1 MLTFCCSDE
10 WIFNTLKDFAETFYT
25 FNFSELLANISSG
38 KDSDFEIDLDP
49 EVPTEELVSDDRN
62 APSASDETTRKL
74 LQERN
79 NILIVTYDDY

>member
-38 KDSDFEIDLDP
+38 KDSDFEIDLDH
-49 EVPTEELVSDDRN
+49 EVPTKELITQLKYQMTAMLPVPVTKQQESYC
-62 APSASDETTRKL
+62 RK
-74 LQERN
+74 E
-79 NILIVTYDDY
+79 IIF